1 MHTSF
6 ILPPTVILMDVD
18 TDVQMDVVDLPPT
31 KLDLVS
37 MHTMAKSNYIYRILV
52 FLFLWQWW

>member
-1 MHTSF
+1 VHTSF

-52 FLFLWQWW
+52 FLFL